1 MRKILLLLMLSPLML
16 TAQSKFGFYSHKE
29 VLESVPGYSQSMA
42 EYELLKQRCE
52 AEIES
57 NEQELTRKYVAF
69 LDGQQDFPE
78 LILRKRQ
85 NELQQMVDNS
95 VLFRGQLK
103 VWLRQAKDSLLSQH
117 NSAIDIALQ
126 KVSVR
131 KELAYVIN
139 SDEIKYRYINPNVGV
154 DITAELIDE
163 ILHPV
168 VEPEPVECDGKDE
181 GDGEFIA
188 TDVITV
194 AADSIAV
201 ATDSITVSG
210 TKAVATDG
218 IKVATDSISTVVDT
232 VEVVSDSIVLAVD
245 SLAGSVKE
253 IDEPVRVKEEKE

>member
-29 VLESVPGYSQSMA
+29 VLESIPGYSQSMA

-85 NELQQMVDNS
+85 KELQQMVDNS

-117 NSAIDIALQ
+117 NSAIDAALQ
-126 KVSVR
+126 KVCVR
-131 KELAYVIN
+131 KELAYAIN

-168 VEPEPVECDGKDE
+168 VEPDPVECDEKDE
-181 GDGEFIA
+181 ADGEYIA
-188 TDVITV
+188 TDVI
-194 AADSIAV
+194 AAATDSITV

-210 TKAVATDG
+210 IKAVATDS
-218 IKVATDSISTVVDT
+218 IKVATDSISTAVDT

-245 SLAGSVKE
+245 SLAGSKIKV
-253 IDEPVRVKEEKE
+253 DESVRVKEEN

>member
-85 NELQQMVDNS
+85 KELQQMVDNS

-168 VEPEPVECDGKDE
+168 VEQDPVECDEKDE
-181 GDGEFIA
+181 ADGEYIA
-188 TDVITV
+188 TDVIAT
-194 AADSIAV
+194 ATDSITV

-210 TKAVATDG
+210 IKAVATDG
-218 IKVATDSISTVVDT
+218 IKVATDSISTAVDT
-232 VEVVSDSIVLAVD
+232 LDVVSDSIVLAID
-245 SLAGSVKE
+245 SLAGSKIKV
-253 IDEPVRVKEEKE
+253 DESVRVKEEN